1 MLPRIQTILYATGLG
16 PGAPYVFRYALTL
29 ARQHDAKIIAVSGL
43 EPLSSFGQSLVEQYI
58 SHEQSEQIHQEAR
71 RSVKAR
77 LQERIQ
83 RLCDMEG
90 KNGPDQLC
98 RVSEIRIR
106 DGHPAQV
113 VLEAAKET
121 GADLIVM
128 GSHRHTVLGDALL
141 GSTTHQVLH
150 SAAIPVLVVR
160 IPEGYREAGF

>member
-16 PGAPYVFRYALTL
+16 PGAPYVFRYAMSL
-29 ARQHDAKIIAVSGL
+29 ADRHDARIIAVSGL
-43 EPLSSFGQSLVEQYI
+43 EPLSDFGQSLVEQYI
-58 SHEQSEQIHQEAR
+58 SHEQSEQIHREAR
-71 RSVKAR
+71 HSVKAR

-90 KNGPDQLC
+90 KHDPEGQC

-106 DGHPAQV
+106 DGQPAQV
-113 VLEAAKET
+113 VLQAAQET

-150 SAAIPVLVVR
+150 SATIPVLVVR
-160 IPEGYREAGF
+160 IPEGYREEGF